1 MIALKK
7 NGEYVYEYTPS
18 YQNQSIVIA
27 IDSSK
32 SNSALIVGT
41 PRGRV
46 LDDYEISGS
55 GSDVDVYDLCKFTRA
70 QLKNLFDGA
79 QILFVGIEDIITK
92 KSDGKSGGLEIH
104 QSRAKITAIFN
115 NYIFLFQE
123 YFDITPKFISNWSW
137 KSGILPEAFRT
148 KNHKK
153 GSKDWLKSLGSEYG
167 GRKDDVT
174 DALCIFMYIIKT
186 FKFKIIDNIDA
197 TCPTNKDYMYT
208 ILPES
213 FDKVG
218 VRWFNICNNDSLEHN
233 ITTVAER
240 CSSNEVALF
249 KFPINKL
256 SIDIIY
262 SDKLQKVGNYT
273 FTRKDK
279 EVVVFV
285 GVK

>member
-7 NGEYVYEYTPS
+7 NGEHVFEYTPS
-18 YQNQSIVIA
+18 YEGQNIVIA

-32 SNSALIVGT
+32 SNSAIIVGT
-41 PRGRV
+41 PKGRV

-55 GSDVDVYDLCKFTRA
+55 GSDVDVYELCKFTRA

-79 QILFVGIEDIITK
+79 KILFVGIEDIITK
-92 KSDGKSGGLEIH
+92 KSDGNTGGINIH

-123 YFDITPKFISNWSW
+123 YFDIMPNFISNWSW
-137 KSGILPEAFRT
+137 KSEILPASFRSRD
-148 KNHKK
+148 HKK
-153 GSKDWLKSLGSEYG
+153 GSKDWLKSIGSEYG
-167 GRKDDVT
+167 HRKDDVT
-174 DALCIFMYIIKT
+174 DALCIYTYIVRKY
-186 FKFKIIDNIDA
+186 KFKVIDNITT
-197 TCPTNKDYMYT
+197 TCPTNKNYMYT

-213 FDKVG
+213 FDKSG
-218 VRWFNICNNDSLEHN
+218 VKWFNICNNDSLEHN
-233 ITTVAER
+233 ITTVVEK

-256 SIDIIY
+256 SIDTIY
-262 SDKLQKVGNYT
+262 SDKLQNIGNYT